1 MFKFMLIFNKP
12 VNQEKFENS
21 YNDLLALVERMPDIT
36 RRQVI
41 SVVGSPLGD
50 SRIYRILEVYF
61 ESQAK
66 MEQSLLSPSGQ
77 EAGGEISRFPP
88 KSFELI
94 FAEVYEEAGAR
105 TETTETI
112 VPTETTSEISETIV
126 PTEAS
131 SPIET
136 TETTETTAPPEA
148 TETKD

>member
-12 VNQEKFENS
+12 TNLEKFENS

-41 SVVGSPLGD
+41 NVVGSPLGD

-61 ESQAK
+61 DDQAK
-66 MEQSLLSPSGQ
+66 MEESLRSLSGQ
-77 EAGGEISRFPP
+77 EAGAEISRFPA

-94 FAEVYEEAGAR
+94 FAEVYEEAGA
-105 TETTETI
+105 T
-112 VPTETTSEISETIV
+112 
-126 PTEAS
+126 TEAS
-131 SPIET
+131 ATADPIET
-136 TETTETTAPPEA
+136 APASEP